1 MISAAD
7 MRRRFTLLAG
17 ALALALAVVLLGC
30 FNSAETVSEIYGST
44 MGSTYSIKW
53 VSTDGA
59 PAVEQVKL
67 QVEHM
72 LEEFESVASTWRPDS
87 ELSRFNAAP
96 AGTCQAMPEP
106 ILDLVKLAGELHEQ
120 SAGSFDLTLGPLMR
134 LWGFHGESTV
144 QLPDEQQ
151 IAEVMANT
159 GHQYLHLRD
168 GQLCKDRQL
177 ALDISGLAAGY
188 MVDEVA
194 ERLIA
199 MGIQSYMVELT
210 GELKADGSKPGGNPW
225 RIAIEEPRD
234 ASRVAQ
240 LILPLRGYGVST
252 SGDYRNYFE
261 HEGQRYSHTFDPVL
275 GRPVAQ
281 DLAAV
286 TVLHPSAAWADGLS
300 TILLVKGAE
309 AGWDYALQHD
319 LPALFVIRQGD
330 GFVSRSTP
338 LFTALQQGEE

>member
-1 MISAAD
+1 MWRRVVQSISVA
-7 MRRRFTLLAG
+7 
-17 ALALALAVVLLGC
+17 ALAAALTGC
-30 FNSAETVSEIYGST
+30 FNSADTVSEIYGVT

-53 VSTDGA
+53 VDTDASPA
-59 PAVEQVKL
+59 PAQVRL
-67 QVEHM
+67 QVEQ
-72 LEEFESVASTWRPDS
+72 LLDEFEQVASTWRPES

-106 ILDLVKLAGELHEQ
+106 ILELVELAGELHEQ
-120 SAGSFDLTLGPLMR
+120 SEGSFDLTLGPLMR
-134 LWGFHGESTV
+134 LWGFHGEAALQV
-144 QLPDEQQ
+144 PDAQQ

-159 GHQYLHLRD
+159 GHQHLHVRD
-168 GQLCKDRQL
+168 RQLCKDRQL
-177 ALDISGLAAGY
+177 ELDISGLAAGY

-300 TILLVKGAE
+300 TVLLVKGAE
-309 AGWDYALQHD
+309 AGWDYAVQHD

-338 LFTALQQGEE
+338 PFMALQQGEE

>member
-1 MISAAD
+1 MW
-7 MRRRFTLLAG
+7 RRGVLLTG
-17 ALALALAVVLLGC
+17 VVALAAILPGC
-30 FNSAETVSEIYGST
+30 FNSTETVSEIYGST

-53 VSTDGA
+53 VSTDGT
-59 PAVEQVKL
+59 PPVEQVKL
-67 QVEHM
+67 QVEQM
-72 LEEFESVASTWRPDS
+72 LEEFEGVASTWRADS
-87 ELSRFNAAP
+87 RLSQFNAAP
-96 AGTCQAMPEP
+96 AGTCQEMPEP
-106 ILDLVKLAGELHEQ
+106 ILELVKLAGELHEQ
-120 SAGSFDLTLGPLMR
+120 SDGSFDLTLGPLMR
-134 LWGFHGESTV
+134 LWGFHGEDALQV
-144 QLPDEQQ
+144 PNEQQ
-151 IAEVMANT
+151 IAEAKAHT
-159 GHQYLHLRD
+159 GHQYLHVRD
-168 GQLCKDRQL
+168 RQLCKDRQL
-177 ALDISGLAAGY
+177 ELDISGLAAGY

-240 LILPLRGYGVST
+240 LVLPLRGYGVST

-261 HEGQRYSHTFDPVL
+261 HDGQRYSHTFDPLL

-309 AGWDYALQHD
+309 AGWNYALQHD

-338 LFTALQQGEE
+338 PFTALQQGEE

>member
-1 MISAAD
+1 MWRRAGRPISVA
-7 MRRRFTLLAG
+7 
-17 ALALALAVVLLGC
+17 ALAAALVGC
-30 FNSAETVSEIYGST
+30 FNSAETVSEIYGLT

-53 VSTDGA
+53 VSTDGTP
-59 PAVEQVKL
+59 PAEQVRR
-67 QVEHM
+67 QVDQM
-72 LEEFESVASTWRPDS
+72 LEEFESIASTWRPDS
-87 ELSRFNAAP
+87 QLSQFNAAP
-96 AGTCQAMPEP
+96 AGTCQDMPEP

-120 SAGSFDLTLGPLMR
+120 SAGSFDLTLGPLME
-134 LWGFHGESTV
+134 LWGFHGGAGLQV
-144 QLPDEQQ
+144 PDEQQ
-151 IAEVMANT
+151 IAQAMART

-168 GQLCKDRQL
+168 GQLCKERQL
-177 ALDISGLAAGY
+177 ELDISGLAAGY
-188 MVDEVA
+188 MVDQVA

-210 GELKADGSKPGGNPW
+210 GELKADGSKPGASPW

-261 HEGQRYSHTFDPVL
+261 HEGQRYSHTFDPLL

-281 DLAAV
+281 ELAAV

-300 TILLVKGAE
+300 TILLIKGAE
-309 AGWDYALQHD
+309 AGWDYALEHD
-319 LPALFVIRQGD
+319 LPALFVIREGE

-338 LFTALQQGEE
+338 PFTALQQGEE